1 MTVFQL
7 FYEMKLKTS
16 KSWHFEASKDIMT
29 KFKSQDLH
37 IIRIKYCNA
46 SGSGFPPSGSQTFYF
61 NRPNCAIICNTV
73 YLRYLILT
81 ECLFLIQNLSLFLQ
95 VPFIHNLKSVYLGY
109 LPNTLKTHQLTSC
122 LYFLARFSAVAI
134 FKHFVCI
141 GPRDIISWQ
150 KTLQS
155 ICFNKEGRKNRVS
168 G

>member
-1 MTVFQL
+1 MNYTNSQNSIISFG
-7 FYEMKLKTS
+7 Y
-16 KSWHFEASKDIMT
+16 

-134 FKHFVCI
+134 FKYFVCTVY
-141 GPRDIISWQ
+141 G
-150 KTLQS
+150 K
-155 ICFNKEGRKNRVS
+155 
-168 G
+168 